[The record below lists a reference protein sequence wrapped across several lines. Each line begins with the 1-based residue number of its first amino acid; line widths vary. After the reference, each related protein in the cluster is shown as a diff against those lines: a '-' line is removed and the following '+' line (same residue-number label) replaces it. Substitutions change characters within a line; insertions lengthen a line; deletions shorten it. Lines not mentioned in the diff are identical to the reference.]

1 MGMDDAALRPV
12 RELITQLGRGANV
25 LDALY
30 DEALTLLDEHD
41 HDLDERWR
49 AYLDDVRYVYHEAI
63 TTRSPKDRAALV
75 ARLAASGRA
84 LVSG

>member
-1 MGMDDAALRPV
+1 MSDPLLARV
-12 RELITQLGRGANV
+12 RELVRQLGRGANV

-41 HDLDERWR
+41 HALDGRWR
-49 AYLDDVRYVYHEAI
+49 AYLDDVRYTFHEAI

-84 LVSG
+84 LLD